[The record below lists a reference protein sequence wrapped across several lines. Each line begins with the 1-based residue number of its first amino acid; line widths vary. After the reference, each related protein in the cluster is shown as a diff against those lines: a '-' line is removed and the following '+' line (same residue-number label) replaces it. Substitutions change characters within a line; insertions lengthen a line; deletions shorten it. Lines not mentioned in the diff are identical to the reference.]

1 MVSFQHAKEYPVCF
15 SGGNMDAISV
25 FWFFV
30 TAMLVVFG
38 VDIFQYRRKNSR

>member
-1 MVSFQHAKEYPVCF
+1 
-15 SGGNMDAISV
+15 MDALNV
-25 FWFFV
+25 LWFLV